1 MLFEGHIETT
11 AESEKFCLHGGL
23 DTFLAS
29 ARNTR
34 PPEIDGESMA
44 SEKFSL
50 RVYSYLDRMQP
61 QYAAFVGT
69 ITQGDLPT
77 EGMASLYV
85 EVAPGNEV
93 FRLVDIAVKST
104 EAKPGA
110 QIVEREFGMFEVH
123 SRSQSE
129 VLEAGRIVL
138 DRLGLKPEERIK
150 PFIASVQIIT
160 NVDPYQSQLLNRFRR
175 GSMLVPGETMLVL
188 ECAPAAYINYAVN
201 EAEKGAS
208 IKILHVSS
216 VGRFG
221 RMWLSGSEAE
231 IVSARNAAVKALEE
245 LDGRPEK

>member
-1 MLFEGHIETT
+1 MFFEGRIETT
-11 AESEKFCLHGGL
+11 AESEKFCLRGGL